1 MTVFKVRA
9 NIGVRAGMRPRAARP
24 RAIDRPRRS
33 RAKLASRFTARERN
47 SARVSRARGEPRSID
62 RARGRRDDDTALSR
76 AHYERWLGMMLGLNH
91 RRMGALSHATRLFTH
106 RAKTAATDARAPPS
120 PSRDARAALERPRR
134 ARRSIERATSM
145 SRAAQAAA
153 QAAARNRARVV
164 LEHIEKADGGD
175 GDDDGD
181 DARGA
186 EGARADAPGKR
197 RRSGASEDAEGGERD
212 EDGDARGRAGAGRGD
227 GASSSNASRREGA
240 RTGVTE
246 DELATMLGQEMSV
259 EERAEGINTLLRE
272 KKIDVFGR
280 GGGVV
285 YARVREAQAAKF
297 KGLSTEDMLVYQIIQ
312 HAGNAGMWTK
322 ELKQRSNLPVPQ
334 ITKIFKTL
342 EARKLIKSVKHVAQ
356 QNRKVYM
363 LYELEPSR
371 EITGGAWYTE
381 QEYDAEF
388 ISVLREQCVKFIY
401 SRERVTLKEVS
412 DFVRASELSRIDL
425 GQDEVLQIVNTL
437 VYDGKVDEIKDESQD
452 DGMGKAD
459 EDFQPITFYTRA
471 ALPVPESNAYT
482 DIPCGVCPVI
492 NECRPDGLIN
502 PSSCEYMTAWLNF

>member
-1 MTVFKVRA
+1 
-9 NIGVRAGMRPRAARP
+9 
-24 RAIDRPRRS
+24 
-33 RAKLASRFTARERN
+33 
-47 SARVSRARGEPRSID
+47 
-62 RARGRRDDDTALSR
+62 
-76 AHYERWLGMMLGLNH
+76 
-91 RRMGALSHATRLFTH
+91 
-106 RAKTAATDARAPPS
+106 
-120 PSRDARAALERPRR
+120 
-134 ARRSIERATSM
+134 M

-164 LEHIEKADGGD
+164 LEHIEKADGGAGAGD
-175 GDDDGD
+175 GA

-186 EGARADAPGKR
+186 AGARADAPGKR

-259 EERAEGINTLLRE
+259 EERAEAINTLLRE

-280 GGGVV
+280 GGGLV